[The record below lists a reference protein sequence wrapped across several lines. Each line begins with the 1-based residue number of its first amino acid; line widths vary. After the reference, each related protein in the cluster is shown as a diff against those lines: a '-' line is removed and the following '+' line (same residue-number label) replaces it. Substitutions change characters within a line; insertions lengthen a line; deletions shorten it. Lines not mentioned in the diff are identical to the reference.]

1 MARLSEVK
9 KRSLVRGGVVE
20 AVTEVL
26 EIELRTLPKRIINT
40 RNKQRSNC
48 GEESEGPGQLQ
59 SCLQEE
65 LLYQDDDNAHEAD
78 DEAETFSKST
88 LKVKITEI
96 FSSGVYFS
104 SEQ

>member
-1 MARLSEVK
+1 M
-9 KRSLVRGGVVE
+9 
-20 AVTEVL
+20 
-26 EIELRTLPKRIINT
+26 
-40 RNKQRSNC
+40 
-48 GEESEGPGQLQ
+48 Q

-65 LLYQDDDNAHEAD
+65 LLYQDDNSAHEAD
-78 DEAETFSKST
+78 DEAETLSKST